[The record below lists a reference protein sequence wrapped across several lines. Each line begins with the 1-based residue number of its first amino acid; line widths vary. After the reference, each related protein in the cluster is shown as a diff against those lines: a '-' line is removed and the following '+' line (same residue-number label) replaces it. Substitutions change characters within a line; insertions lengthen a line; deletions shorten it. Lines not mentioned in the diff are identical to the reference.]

1 MLTVIP
7 NPLVHPAVLLPLSL
21 VLLWL
26 STHLGAWIERRWRPL
41 KEEERETFQ
50 VISGAALTL
59 LGLIIA
65 FSFSMAV
72 GRYDQR
78 KNLEEAE
85 ANAIGTEFLRV
96 ELMPAAVSEK
106 AKELL
111 RTYVDRRILFYEE
124 RHEGRL
130 GRIADDTARLQGE
143 LWSMVRT
150 AAAAHPDPVMAVIVS
165 GMNDVLNSQGYTQAA
180 WWNRIP
186 EGAWI
191 LMVAIAM
198 SCCALVGYSAH
209 EVRPSVLVILPAI
222 LSIAFFFIADI
233 DSPRHGL
240 IRVMPHNLISLAQ
253 SLR

>member
-150 AAAAHPDPVMAVIVS
+150 AAAAQPDPVMAVIVS